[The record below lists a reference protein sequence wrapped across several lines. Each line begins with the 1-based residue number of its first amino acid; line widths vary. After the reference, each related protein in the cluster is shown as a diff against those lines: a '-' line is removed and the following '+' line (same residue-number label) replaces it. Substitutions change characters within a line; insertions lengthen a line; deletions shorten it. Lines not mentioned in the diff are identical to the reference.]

1 MIFHLELFTARY
13 WQIIHRRV
21 GVRLKFVKF
30 VLGKGYIE
38 AKFCELVVVTTDEGQ
53 SR

>member
-1 MIFHLELFTARY
+1 MIFHLESFAARY

-21 GVRLKFVKF
+21 GTRLKFVKF
-30 VLGKGYIE
+30 VLRKDYSE
-38 AKFCELVVVTTDEGQ
+38 AKFSELIVVNTDEGQ